1 METSAKAKIGVN
13 DVFYDLIRNTFIL
26 EIKPILFITTV
37 TSIYT
42 IGLSAFPAGGGG
54 LVHVS
59 SGPDMSHRGPTYLSG
74 D

>member
-26 EIKPILFITTV
+26 EIKPISFI